1 MTKKKNILS
10 KVTVEDIKKYG
21 MIPEFIG
28 RLPVIFSLEAL
39 TEEMLVKILKEPK
52 NAILKQ
58 YQKLLELD
66 EVQLVFDDGA
76 LLAIAKKAIERET
89 GARAL
94 RSIIEQLM
102 LDIMYEIPK
111 DDNIGRVTITKDYV
125 EGMGG
130 PYIEIRSNMSQ
141 IKELPMSDQWMK
153 LL

>member
-1 MTKKKNILS
+1 MRYNW
-10 KVTVEDIKKYG
+10 
-21 MIPEFIG
+21 
-28 RLPVIFSLEAL
+28 SL
-39 TEEMLVKILKEPK
+39 MM
-52 NAILKQ
+52 
-58 YQKLLELD
+58 EL
-66 EVQLVFDDGA
+66 

-141 IKELPMSDQWMK
+141 IKELPMSDQSDEVVVIPQILPSMGEAE
-153 LL
+153 

>member
-1 MTKKKNILS
+1 M
-10 KVTVEDIKKYG
+10 
-21 MIPEFIG
+21 
-28 RLPVIFSLEAL
+28 
-39 TEEMLVKILKEPK
+39 
-52 NAILKQ
+52 
-58 YQKLLELD
+58 
-66 EVQLVFDDGA
+66 
-76 LLAIAKKAIERET
+76 LAIAKKAIERET

-141 IKELPMSDQWMK
+141 IKELPMSNQLDEVVIIPQRLPSMGEAE
-153 LL
+153 